1 MRREELAELHHITK
15 MANLPSIMEHG
26 ILSHRRATPISHKT
40 IAMKE
45 IQDRRTKVTVPGGRP
60 LHEYANLYICARNPM
75 MYMRRNQYLSICVLR
90 IMPAVLDLPGVV
102 VTDGNASSDYVSFR
116 AAPGGLKIVDKDMT
130 FADNWTDSDYI
141 QYLRKKTAKCA
152 EVLVPDVLPPNF
164 IFGAYVSCEDA
175 RQKLSALGLGIAT
188 EINANIFFR

>member
-1 MRREELAELHHITK
+1 MRREELEELHYVTK
-15 MANLPSIMEHG
+15 MANLPSIVEHG
-26 ILSHRRATPISHKT
+26 ILSHRRAARISHKS

-45 IQDRRTKVTVPGGRP
+45 IQDRRAKVAVPGGRP

-75 MYMRRNQYLSICVLR
+75 MYMRRNQHLSICVLR
-90 IMPAVLDLPGVV
+90 IVPAVLDLPGVV
-102 VTDGNASSDYVSFR
+102 VTDGNASSEYVSFR
-116 AAPGGLKIVDKDMT
+116 AAPGGLRIVDKDIT

-164 IFGAYVSCEDA
+164 IFGTYVSCEDA
-175 RQKLSALGLGIAT
+175 RQKLGELGLGIAA
-188 EINANIFFR
+188 EINTNIFFR

>member
-1 MRREELAELHHITK
+1 VRREELEELHYITK
-15 MANLPSIMEHG
+15 MANLPSMVEHG
-26 ILSHRRATPISHKT
+26 ILSHRRAAQIAHKS

-45 IQDRRTKVTVPGGRP
+45 IQDRRTKVAVPGGRP

-75 MYMRRNQYLSICVLR
+75 MYMRRNQHLSICVLR
-90 IMPAVLDLPGVV
+90 IMPAVLDLLGVV

-130 FADNWTDSDYI
+130 FADDWRDSDYI
-141 QYLRKKTAKCA
+141 QYLRKKTTKCA

-164 IFGAYVSCEDA
+164 IFGGYVSGGDA
-175 RQKLSALGLGIAT
+175 RQKLGELGLGITT
-188 EINANIFFR
+188 EISANIFFR